1 MNWWRERQK
10 NPIKIDDQN
19 HDKRQKEKPKKGES

>member
-1 MNWWRERQK
+1 VEREAKK